1 MSNIIGRKC
10 TIIRDGRYGD
20 DIILVRNSA
29 IYDVVWLHTCV
40 DHAQILTADGELQPT
55 EGWYPADY
63 FEGSDERLVMTLEDY
78 NSYYNTD
85 LTEDDVC
92 DDDEWEEIADPYS
105 VDDDD
110 TLWVTDVTKTWM
122 SYDRAKAV
130 DIEHGINTDTIAFD
144 YEEDDD
150 TGWMTDDK
158 VVIVDWELEHEQ
170 DYPNHELTL
179 LYYLDNGKVV
189 RKYSPFFSDQS
200 RDYYRYVPYDVYL
213 NIHNVES
220 KIVESFGTLDE
231 ARQYVESQL
240 KDAEMVDGDCSED
253 VYESSRVGHYEICL
267 RPAYYGNDDED
278 DDDVPEVVWESD
290 AFYDPYN
297 M

>member
-1 MSNIIGRKC
+1 MTSNIIGRKC
-10 TIIRDGRYGD
+10 TIIRNDD
-20 DIILVRNSA
+20 DIILVRNSD
-29 IYDVVWLHTCV
+29 IYDVVWLCSCD

-92 DDDEWEEIADPYS
+92 DGDEWEEIADPYS

-144 YEEDDD
+144 YEEGDPD
-150 TGWMTDDK
+150 TDWMTDDE
-158 VVIVDWELEHEQ
+158 VTIVDWECEYMQ
-170 DYPNHELTL
+170 DYPNHELTR

-189 RKYSPFFSDQS
+189 REYSPFFSDQF
-200 RDYYRYVPYDVYL
+200 RNYYRYVPYDIYL

-220 KIVESFGTLDE
+220 KIVKSFDTLAE

-240 KDAEMVDGDCSED
+240 KGAEMVDGDCSED
-253 VYESSRVGHYEICL
+253 VYESSKVGHYEICF
-267 RPAYYGNDDED
+267 RPARYGNGDKDDAL
-278 DDDVPEVVWESD
+278 EVVWESD